1 MKKILKKL
9 IIPIL
14 IITML
19 VSTMPA
25 FASNHEEA
33 LFQVESLDLFQR
45 EADGTVDWS
54 KQITRAEF
62 AGIIAKLTRQN
73 SDGLAY
79 VLKDVNAT
87 TPYAQDINTVIL
99 LGLMNGDHNGNFRP
113 NDYISSAEAT
123 TVFIRLLG
131 YNNTIEGKDYPQ
143 AVINKAIKI
152 GLLDSVGTPAVF
164 TRKDFAL
171 MLNNSFDICIMEAS
185 SFNANGSEYRVTDTT
200 FGEIVFSD
208 GDEEGAFYGKGIVKQ
223 TSMAFLEVQY
233 TGLEKDEVII
243 NGTIYRTGKTN
254 ATEFLGMEV
263 QFFAKKC
270 PDGVYELKGIT
281 PTDKN
286 KLIRFDAE
294 DFGVY
299 KHETSI
305 SYRENNKLEKVSL
318 DSETVL
324 IKNFDTV
331 MTPNQSMFEFENGE
345 FILINNDADKAID
358 AILIYSYEE
367 AIVSGVY
374 NNVITLKEGFTVRDS
389 RYLNLEE
396 DSEELLFSVVDVD
409 GKYIDVNTLS
419 SGSVVSVASDRT
431 GKIMRVVARADAM
444 KTGVLN
450 SVSDEE
456 FEFDDAF
463 YNNKYAGEYSIG
475 KKYNYYL
482 NFKND
487 VIYFELADEDEI
499 SKYGY
504 VIEAEGGFG
513 RSAEI
518 LFAVSKQVDFGIE
531 IDDSNAD
538 DISEIPMLICQNDAV
553 EAYELA
559 SKVKFN
565 GTKYSETEILSKL
578 NGDLIYEFKLNAD
591 GLISELNEPEYYAG
605 SKYATFSYNVYD
617 KCFGGAGTGFD
628 GFAINEKTQIICI
641 PTSADCD
648 DDYMV
653 KNVINLEGN
662 TIGYYVRGFDFDE
675 RTKKC
680 RLIVINREMNSDNIP
695 GVTVLSSKMAIVN
708 STKTRI
714 VDDEPVKEVELSVAG
729 QVKNMTVADA
739 AQDAIP
745 VLKEG
750 DMIFYEENYD
760 GEIANVLKVRSVS
773 ALTSGF
779 SISSS
784 LAAGATE
791 AYGKLAEIKY
801 DEVDPINNLI
811 VMHFIIDAGGN
822 QVILNVPQRN
832 KPPIYLYSGDGEIRN
847 ASVEEIVPGS
857 DNVYVF
863 MSDTKTV
870 SAVVI
875 VR

>member
-14 IITML
+14 IIAML

-33 LFQVESLDLFQR
+33 LFQVESLNLFQR
-45 EADGTVDWS
+45 EADGTIDWT

-62 AGIIAKLTRQN
+62 AGIIAKLTRQK

-99 LGLMNGDHNGNFRP
+99 LGLMNGDSNGNFRP

-208 GDEEGAFYGKGIVKQ
+208 GGEEGSFYGKGIIKQ
-223 TSMAFLEVQY
+223 TPMAFLEVQY

-263 QFFAKKC
+263 QFFAEKC

-286 KLIRFDAE
+286 RLIRFDVE

-299 KHETSI
+299 AHETSI
-305 SYRENNKLEKVSL
+305 TYRENNKLEKASL

-358 AILIYSYEE
+358 VILVYSYEE
-367 AIVSGVY
+367 AVISGVY
-374 NNVITLKEGFTVRDS
+374 NNVITLKEGFTVNGS
-389 RYLNLEE
+389 RYLNLEN
-396 DSEELLFSVVDVD
+396 DSEDLLFSVVDSE
-409 GKYIDVNTLS
+409 GKYINVNTLS
-419 SGSVVSVASDRT
+419 GESVVSVASDRT
-431 GKIMRVVARADAM
+431 GKIIRVVARADAM

-450 SVSDEE
+450 SVSEEE
-456 FEFDDAF
+456 FEFDGAF
-463 YNNKYAGEYSIG
+463 YNNKYDGEYSIG

-504 VIEAEGGFG
+504 IIETGSYG
-513 RSAEI
+513 RNVDVLI
-518 LFAVSKQVDFGIE
+518 AVSKQVDFGIE

-538 DISEIPMLICQNDAV
+538 NISEIPMLICQNEAV

-559 SKVKFN
+559 QKVKFN
-565 GTKYSETEILSKL
+565 GEKYDRKNIISMLS
-578 NGDLIYEFKLNAD
+578 GDLLYEFKLNAD
-591 GLISELNEPEYYAG
+591 GQISELREPEYYAG
-605 SKYATFSYNVYD
+605 SKYTTFLYNVYD
-617 KCFGGAGTGFD
+617 KCFGGAGSGFE

-648 DDYMV
+648 EDYMV
-653 KNVINLEGN
+653 KNVINIEGN
-662 TIGYYVRGFDFDE
+662 TIGYYVRGFDVDE
-675 RTKKC
+675 RTNKC
-680 RLIVINREMNSDNIP
+680 KLIVIDREMNSDNVP
-695 GVTVLSSKMAIVN
+695 GVTVASSKMAVVN
-708 STKTRI
+708 SVKNRVTE
-714 VDDEPVKEVELSVAG
+714 DDDVVKELELSVAG
-729 QVKNMTVADA
+729 QVKTMAVTEA
-739 AQDAIP
+739 ANYVIP
-745 VLKEG
+745 ALKDG
-750 DMIFYEENYD
+750 DVIFYEENHD

-773 ALTSGF
+773 ALTDGF
-779 SISSS
+779 NHSSS
-784 LAAGATE
+784 LNSGATE
-791 AYGKLAEIKY
+791 TYGKLIEIKY
-801 DEVDPINNLI
+801 DRVDAINNLI
-811 VMHFIIDAGGN
+811 VMQFVIDAGGN
-822 QVILNVPQRN
+822 EVTLNIPQRN
-832 KPPIYLYSGDGEIRN
+832 KPPVYLYDSEGEIRN
-847 ASVEEIVPGS
+847 ASVKEIIPGS
-857 DNVYVF
+857 DDVYVF
-863 MSDTKTV
+863 MASTTTV
-870 SAVVI
+870 AGIVI